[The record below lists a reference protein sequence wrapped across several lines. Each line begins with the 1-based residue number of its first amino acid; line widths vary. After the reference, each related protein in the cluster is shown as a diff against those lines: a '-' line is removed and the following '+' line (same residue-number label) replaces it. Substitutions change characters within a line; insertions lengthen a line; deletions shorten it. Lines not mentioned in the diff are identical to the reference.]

1 MEYRALI
8 IDDNAVNTAVIS
20 GLLEKFHV
28 KSVLVSSGE
37 ETVKREDLDT
47 FHIIFTDYLMP
58 GMNGIQVGK
67 RVRELTKDK
76 GVRIPVILCTAN
88 VGAAGQVED
97 VEDCIQY
104 ILNKPV
110 KRQELEEVLRRYVDK
125 DIKMDTDSGKDEETE
140 KLQISGLDTE
150 QGIRQ
155 AGDRKIYLSILK
167 EFHRIIPKTCEQI
180 RKYEASNDTEN
191 YRVEVHGLKGA
202 ARLAG
207 AMELAN
213 LCEFLETQTKSRSPK
228 ELHGQTE
235 YMLKLYSRYTELLAP
250 IVKETPEI
258 QERKEVSKDVIK
270 EKLQEMSKQLD
281 DFDIEKA
288 EELLKELQG
297 YLLDDSYEKVLSTLK
312 ECIESI
318 DYEGGIKCICEY
330 LNE

>member
-67 RVRELTKDK
+67 RVHELTKHK
-76 GVRIPVILCTAN
+76 GVHIPVILCTAN

-104 ILNKPV
+104 ILKKPV
-110 KRQELEEVLRRYVDK
+110 KQQELEEVLRRYVDK
-125 DIKMDTDSGKDEETE
+125 DIKMEACSGKDEESE
-140 KLQISGLDTE
+140 KLQIPGLDTE

-167 EFHRIIPKTCEQI
+167 EFHRIIPKTCEKI
-180 RKYEASNDTEN
+180 RKYEESNDTEN

-202 ARLAG
+202 SRLAG

-213 LCEFLETQTKSRSPK
+213 LCEFLETQTKSRNPK
-228 ELHGQTE
+228 ELHSQTE
-235 YMLKLYSRYTELLAP
+235 YMLKLYSRYDELLAP
-250 IVKETPEI
+250 IVQETPVV

-270 EKLQEMSKQLD
+270 EKLEKMQNQLD
-281 DFDIEKA
+281 DYEIEKA
-288 EELLKELQG
+288 EELFKELQG
-297 YLLDDSYEKVLSTLK
+297 YTLDNNYDQVLEKLK

-318 DYEGGIKCICEY
+318 DYEGGMKCIREY
-330 LNE
+330 LSE